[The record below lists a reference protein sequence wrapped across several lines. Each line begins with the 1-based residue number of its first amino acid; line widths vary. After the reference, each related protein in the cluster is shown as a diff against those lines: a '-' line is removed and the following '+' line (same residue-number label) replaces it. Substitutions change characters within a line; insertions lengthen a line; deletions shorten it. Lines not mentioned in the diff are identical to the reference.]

1 MTRKQLPNRRPNV
14 TVETDWDGHPLSI
27 TVGFHPRTGRASEV
41 FADSAK
47 GGQMADTLR
56 DACVIISVALQ
67 SGLSTN
73 ELSKSIASVPDLITG
88 GGSLRPASPIGA
100 IMQTL
105 NECAQEVQ
113 EKSGVNA
120 NG

>member
-56 DACVIISVALQ
+56 DACVWASLILQ
-67 SGLSTN
+67 SGMTPQ
-73 ELSKSIASVPDLITG
+73 ELTKSLGRVPDYTG
-88 GGSLRPASPIGA
+88 TERAASPLGVI
-100 IMQTL
+100 
-105 NECAQEVQ
+105 AQVVSEADQ
-113 EKSGVNA
+113 
-120 NG
+120 

>member
-14 TVETDWDGHPLSI
+14 TVQTDWDGHPLSI

-56 DACVIISVALQ
+56 DACVWASLILQ
-67 SGLSTN
+67 SGMTPQ
-73 ELSKSIASVPDLITG
+73 ELTKSLGRVPDYTG
-88 GGSLRPASPIGA
+88 TERAASPLGVI
-100 IMQTL
+100 
-105 NECAQEVQ
+105 AQVVAEVD
-113 EKSGVNA
+113 A
-120 NG
+120 

>member
-56 DACVIISVALQ
+56 DACVWASLILQ
-67 SGLSTN
+67 SGMTPQ
-73 ELSKSIASVPDLITG
+73 ELTKSLGRVPDYTG
-88 GGSLRPASPIGA
+88 TERAASPLGVI
-100 IMQTL
+100 
-105 NECAQEVQ
+105 AQVVAEVD
-113 EKSGVNA
+113 A
-120 NG
+120 